1 LIEVQTDYEYVTPSA
16 RLSEL
21 AGKKLAGD

>member
-21 AGKKLAGD
+21 SGKKLQGD